1 MTLKSNDF
9 NELLGED
16 LSGVTFVRDYIQLQ
30 FNPPPILNA
39 YTPVTVSAGGRSA
52 TLGDEAFA
60 NMIIGQINKYVK
72 SVDVQPDVVIA
83 IHFEDTSIVSISLR
97 PSDYRG
103 AEAINLFK
111 RNKGLL
117 VE

>member
-1 MTLKSNDF
+1 
-9 NELLGED
+9 

-39 YTPVTVSAGGRSA
+39 YTPVTVSVGGRSA

-103 AEAINLFK
+103 RRRSICLSATMVCWSNERVPERRGAKPN
-111 RNKGLL
+111 NG
-117 VE
+117 